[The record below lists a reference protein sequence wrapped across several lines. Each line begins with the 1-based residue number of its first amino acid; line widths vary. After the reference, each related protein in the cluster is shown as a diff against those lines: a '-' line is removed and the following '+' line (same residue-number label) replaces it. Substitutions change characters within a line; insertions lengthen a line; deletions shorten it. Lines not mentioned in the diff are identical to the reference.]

1 MKKSFSF
8 VCKAMAAAFL
18 LAAPMFV
25 TSCGDDDDNDQPNK
39 EGTDE
44 TGTKPYS
51 VKVAYDLT
59 LEQPWFD
66 CFDIIR
72 TVVDENGTTTDTM
85 TVSSSYTCGYSYA
98 TAPSV
103 FKLYLVAK
111 PKANVHDFLKADQEY
126 CFDHD
131 LSVSVMAYSKEGLE
145 VPFMLPSSGK
155 RQIAADSVYV
165 KGSDFD
171 NYVEALTS
179 TSQKDTIFKA
189 EYTIK

>member
-1 MKKSFSF
+1 MPQLPRCSNSTWW
-8 VCKAMAAAFL
+8 L
-18 LAAPMFV
+18 SPR
-25 TSCGDDDDNDQPNK
+25 Q
-39 EGTDE
+39 
-44 TGTKPYS
+44 
-51 VKVAYDLT
+51 
-59 LEQPWFD
+59 
-66 CFDIIR
+66 
-72 TVVDENGTTTDTM
+72 
-85 TVSSSYTCGYSYA
+85 TCTICS
-98 TAPSV
+98 
-103 FKLYLVAK
+103 KLI
-111 PKANVHDFLKADQEY
+111 EY

-145 VPFMLPSSGK
+145 VPFVLPSSCR